1 VIITIRTG
9 SSEAEDVFEERDVC
23 DWLNANPGVKAV
35 LDGVLM
41 KHIDGVYMHPNY
53 PTDVVHAAARVSV
66 KTGALCKES
75 NEVHD
80 YDNVV
85 SRARL
90 HEAAEGTAAAAIRLL
105 LEIGNLKGRER
116 TDE

>member
-1 VIITIRTG
+1 MIITIKTG
-9 SSEAEDVFEERDVC
+9 SREEEDVREERDVC

-41 KHIDGVYMHPNY
+41 MFLNAAYMHPNY
-53 PTDVVHAAARVSV
+53 PTDVIHATAQVLAE
-66 KTGALCKES
+66 TGALCKEA

-90 HEAAEGTAAAAIRLL
+90 HVAAEETAAAAIRLL

-116 TDE
+116 EDE